1 MIQNIKKIQ
10 ENSQAPDTGTV
21 REAVT
26 IQKTGMI
33 RDTGAAQN
41 QNMDIMKAKRLVI
54 EAGKRL
60 VSSGLIR
67 RTWGN
72 VSCRVSPSQFVITP
86 SGRNYL
92 DLTPDEIVLIQLP
105 DLSYEGNVLPSSEMQ
120 VHGAAYQMRPDANFI
135 IHTHQEQ
142 ASVVSALGIASIPV
156 PKRLTR
162 PQASVA
168 AQADPA
174 STQADPVSVLGT
186 CVPCA
191 AYALPGTKELCRNTM
206 EALSSTQGR
215 AVMMRCHGALCLGS
229 SCEETFDAAMLL
241 EQVCAQWL
249 SALSESAPQHS
260 TVATD
265 PAHKTDREI
274 NFTTDR
280 SCDREIESALRGLI
294 AAQHP
299 EARFVCRTAD
309 PAVLAAARTGGVD
322 AWLDDFAQM
331 IGPCLSA
338 IEPSALL
345 SEHLSAHPAAQQIT
359 QQKTAPSAPSAGVP
373 AAQSLPIQEAL
384 LHRSAALVAGFGG
397 LCWAVEEADADA
409 ARQLLEKN
417 CRAFYFA
424 SLLRAQLAARRPAS
438 AAAAQID
445 AIKPIPMDEAVFM
458 RQNYLDN
465 YSKRIKK

>member
-10 ENSQAPDTGTV
+10 ENSQATDTGTV

-26 IQKTGMI
+26 IQKTGII

-156 PKRLTR
+156 PKHLTR

-168 AQADPA
+168 AQ
-174 STQADPVSVLGT
+174 TDPVSVLGT

-229 SCEETFDAAMLL
+229 SCEEAFDAAMLL

-260 TVATD
+260 TAATGSD
-265 PAHKTDREI
+265 HKIDRKI
-274 NFTTDR
+274 NFKTDR
-280 SCDREIESALRGLI
+280 SCDRKIESALRGLI

-309 PAVLAAARTGGVD
+309 PAVLAAARAGGVE

-338 IEPSALL
+338 IDPSALL
-345 SEHLSAHPAAQQIT
+345 SEHLSAHLSAQQIT
-359 QQKTAPSAPSAGVP
+359 QQTAQQKTAPSAPAAGAP

-384 LHRSAALVAGFGG
+384 LHRSAALIAGFGG
-397 LCWAVEEADADA
+397 LCWAAEEADADA
-409 ARQLLEKN
+409 AGQLLEKN

-445 AIKPIPMDEAVFM
+445 AVKPIPVDEAVFM